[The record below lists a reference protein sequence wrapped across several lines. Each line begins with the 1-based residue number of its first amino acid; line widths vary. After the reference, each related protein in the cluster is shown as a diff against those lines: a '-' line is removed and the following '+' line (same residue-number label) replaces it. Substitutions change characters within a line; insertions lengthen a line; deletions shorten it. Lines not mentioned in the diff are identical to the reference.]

1 MYKYKEVQSMKSS
14 NVFNLTKLQ
23 VVLYTQYLLKTYF
36 NTETKSTFMCPR
48 NKVNITYYFMI
59 RDAEDVK
66 VRSFPASL
74 Y

>member
-1 MYKYKEVQSMKSS
+1 MYKYKKVQSMKSS
-14 NVFNLTKLQ
+14 NVFNLTNQ
-23 VVLYTQYLLKTYF
+23 VLFYTQYLLKTYF
-36 NTETKSTFMCPR
+36 NTETKSTFTCPR